1 MMSKEDGFTNC
12 HPTILENVVALED
25 CTVDLLLLLQLL
37 LLLSSEL
44 VALYKNFHPH
54 IMQVD
59 STVFI
64 YRNTI

>member
-44 VALYKNFHPH
+44 VVALYKNFHPR

-64 YRNTI
+64 